1 MKYMVGD
8 KVVVRDWDD
17 MVAEYGKDPDGYIQT
32 PRFSFI
38 PPMKEYCG
46 KTFTILEVRYSNTAY
61 ILRGQ
66 EEIPYTFTDEMIYRK
81 SEKDI
86 ASMNHNVYISDINI
100 LVPNKVVEVIF
111 NDNKKEKMLCH
122 EDDTFDL
129 KDACFIAI
137 SKRLYKDTYTFE
149 GIEHMA
155 NEMKYQKKYVKMVDK
170 ALKEYKKKEEEKEK
184 KIRDEEE
191 EKIIRARQSLKRR
204 KQKERRAQRHREVLV
219 DLIAD
224 SINEAKARRKKE
236 KK

>member
-17 MVAEYGKDPDGYIQT
+17 MVAEYGKNPDGYIQM
-32 PRFSFI
+32 PRFCFTPS
-38 PPMKEYCG
+38 MKKYCG
-46 KTFTILEVRYSNTAY
+46 KTFTILDVKYSNTAY
-61 ILRGQ
+61 ILSGQ
-66 EEIPYTFTDEMIYRK
+66 EDIPYIFTDEMIYRK

-170 ALKEYKKKEEEKEK
+170 AIKNYKKKVDEIEKAK
-184 KIRDEEE
+184 REEE
-191 EKIIRARQSLKRR
+191 EERIIRERQRLKRR

-224 SINEAKARRKKE
+224 SINEAKVRRKANKF
-236 KK
+236 